1 MRCAKLA
8 GLRQRFLVG
17 NGWPSSGEND
27 YLYSNTAKRHCDDVL
42 RVGVAFDIVS
52 LVRDDDDVYYNIRW
66 RLKLEVE
73 TERGGD
79 DDVDLCGGKRMMMM
93 MFITIFAGD

>member
-27 YLYSNTAKRHCDDVL
+27 YLYPNTAKRHCDDVL
-42 RVGVAFDIVS
+42 RVGVAFDFVS

-79 DDVDLCGGKRMMMM
+79 DDVDLCGGKR
-93 MFITIFAGD
+93 G